1 MMMSTL
7 PSTSTE
13 PEHAAQEARPPS
25 SGAVHGPLPQP
36 ADPASAEAEIAQ
48 ALEEQQW
55 RAATLVCARHYGRDV
70 GRLCLAMLGDH
81 ALADEA
87 AQDALLSA
95 HQAWPSYRAEAPARA
110 WLLGIARK
118 KCLRAREQ
126 QRQQQR
132 HLTLV
137 EQPRDV
143 ENAEEWLARKTR
155 AERARTALAAMRPTE
170 REALLLRYHS
180 ELSYE
185 AIASAC
191 AVDTAAA
198 RKRVSRGLLR
208 LRALLQQHD
217 DSSKNG
223 DAT

>member
-1 MMMSTL
+1 MSTM

-13 PEHAAQEARPPS
+13 PAPNAHDAPRSSSDAVPHPLPEPPS
-25 SGAVHGPLPQP
+25 S
-36 ADPASAEAEIAQ
+36 AESEIAQ
-48 ALEEQQW
+48 ALAEQQW
-55 RAATLVCARHYGRDV
+55 RAATMACAPHYGPAV
-70 GRLCLAMLGDH
+70 GRLCLAMLGER

-87 AQDALLSA
+87 AQEALLAA
-95 HQAWPSYRAEAPARA
+95 HQAWPTYRAEAPARA

-118 KCLRAREQ
+118 KCLRVREQ

-137 EQPRDV
+137 EQPGEV
-143 ENAEEWLARKTR
+143 ENAEEWLTRKSR
-155 AERARTALAAMRPTE
+155 AARARTALAAMRPTE

-185 AIASAC
+185 AIATAC

-208 LRALLQQHD
+208 LRALLTQQD